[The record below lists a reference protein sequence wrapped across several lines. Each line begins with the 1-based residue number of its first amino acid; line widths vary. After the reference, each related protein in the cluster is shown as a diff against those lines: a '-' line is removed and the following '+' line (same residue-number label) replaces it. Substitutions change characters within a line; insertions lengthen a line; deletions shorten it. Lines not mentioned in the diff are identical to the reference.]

1 MIIVDDKIAIEVP
14 KKVQV
19 KGIYIPEA
27 HKTIGL
33 VEGTVIK
40 VGPGRYYPDGQRRAP
55 GVKEGDRVIINNIA
69 ALHLDYEKNGEKKDV
84 WICKEPE
91 ILMILEEGEHAD
103 EFLENTSDQANGMSR
118 AGMFGI

>member
-40 VGPGRYYPDGQRRAP
+40 VETLNNGQQITS
-55 GVKEGDRVIINNIA
+55 KII
-69 ALHLDYEKNGEKKDV
+69 K
-84 WICKEPE
+84 
-91 ILMILEEGEHAD
+91 
-103 EFLENTSDQANGMSR
+103 
-118 AGMFGI
+118 